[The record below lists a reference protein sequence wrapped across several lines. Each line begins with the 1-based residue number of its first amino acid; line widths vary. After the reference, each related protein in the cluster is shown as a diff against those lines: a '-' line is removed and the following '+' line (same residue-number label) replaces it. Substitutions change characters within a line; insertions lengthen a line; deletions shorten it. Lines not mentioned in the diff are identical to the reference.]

1 MTFFLITTQSLQQEF
16 RTNRNYWTPAFEE
29 VTEWELLE
37 GPLNKYQQQK
47 GMLIS
52 PADLAGCR
60 KIIVSDHQE
69 AMEMAK
75 GL

>member
-1 MTFFLITTQSLQQEF
+1 
-16 RTNRNYWTPAFEE
+16 